1 MSENEISPQ
10 LQDQINRFQQM
21 RQQLQIIMQQRQHVE
36 IRLKEIDEA
45 LRELES
51 IDDDTVLY
59 KNIGSL
65 LVKTKGKEAV
75 KKDLLAD
82 KETLELRKTTLEK
95 QEGRSREKLNEMQSK
110 IQNAIGLARKD
121 AK

>member
-1 MSENEISPQ
+1 MVESEISPQ
-10 LQDQINRFQQM
+10 IQDQINRLQQL

-36 IRLKEIDEA
+36 IRLREIDEA
-45 LRELES
+45 LKELEN

-59 KNIGSL
+59 KSIGSIL
-65 LVKTKGKEAV
+65 IKTKGKEAV

-95 QEGRSREKLNEMQSK
+95 QEGRSKEKLNEMQSK
-110 IQNAIGLARKD
+110 IQNALNLTRKD